1 LEKLNFW
8 SIIFNLQKDMILKV
22 NLILLSLLYLISGNV
37 FAVNINKLTEVASLD
52 VDAIV
57 LPYTKVSVST
67 NELSF
72 NILGTPGTYTS
83 KDVVTLTVDSNQ
95 STWGVYA
102 QATNLLHDKVGFS
115 ALPAERLTLSVNDQ
129 EYKSLDSN
137 VLFLRGTIDK
147 EAKPVYLRFRLTT
160 TWKDS
165 PGIYKGKVTIAIL
178 NNP

>member
-1 LEKLNFW
+1 
-8 SIIFNLQKDMILKV
+8 MISKV
-22 NLILLSLLYLISGNV
+22 NLILLSLFFLISGNIY
-37 FAVNINKLTEVASLD
+37 AKNINKLTEVASLD
-52 VDAIV
+52 VDAVV

-83 KDVVTLTVDSNQ
+83 KDIVVLTVDSNQ
-95 STWGVYA
+95 SAWGVYA
-102 QATNLLHDKVGFS
+102 QATDLYHDKVGIS
-115 ALPAERLTLSVNDQ
+115 ALPAERITLSVDNQ
-129 EYKSLDSN
+129 EYKSLKNN

-147 EAKPVYLRFRLTT
+147 ETKPVNLSFRLTT
-160 TWKDS
+160 TWQDS